1 MTPFELP
8 APLDPEDESTGGVLA
23 DLAGTTLAGVFAGV
37 TLSADVEAIYIRD
50 SKQRATVSVESKS
63 NRA

>member
-23 DLAGTTLAGVFAGV
+23 DLAGTALAGVFAGV
-37 TLSADVEAIYIRD
+37 TLRADVEAI
-50 SKQRATVSVESKS
+50 SG
-63 NRA
+63 